1 MLGLRLRVHD
11 VLPGLAALKPR
22 RIRQMTTDE
31 GRELLCNIQGP
42 IAARLIAIS
51 QARFAAGGSTN
62 IISIFRRSS
71 RPFCRSLDSLQEMA
85 GPPPSPCASHSEVS
99 GRLGTRKFD
108 QMRIKICFSP
118 IKPLQILQRPLQS
131 RLRRLWRE
139 CSPDK
144 VEKVRQIMWGSG
156 LHSGANH
163 IDHMRAEFP
172 VAFEL

>member
-1 MLGLRLRVHD
+1 
-11 VLPGLAALKPR
+11 
-22 RIRQMTTDE
+22 MTTDE

-71 RPFCRSLDSLQEMA
+71 RPICRSLDSLQEMA

-108 QMRIKICFSP
+108 QMPNQNLLLPNQAPPNPATTCLVRLLVPNLCSYKRLANGAVKIISAKRIWHSIG
-118 IKPLQILQRPLQS
+118 Q
-131 RLRRLWRE
+131 WRNTAL
-139 CSPDK
+139 S
-144 VEKVRQIMWGSG
+144 
-156 LHSGANH
+156 
-163 IDHMRAEFP
+163 
-172 VAFEL
+172 

>member
-22 RIRQMTTDE
+22 RIRRMTTDQ

-51 QARFAAGGSTN
+51 QARFASGGSTN

-71 RPFCRSLDSLQEMA
+71 RPICRSPDSLQEMA

-99 GRLGTRKFD
+99 GDWERGNLTKCESKFASPQSSPSKSCNEPVSYDSLFRISAISPLGQARFKH
-108 QMRIKICFSP
+108 SLP
-118 IKPLQILQRPLQS
+118 QS
-131 RLRRLWRE
+131 
-139 CSPDK
+139 
-144 VEKVRQIMWGSG
+144 Q
-156 LHSGANH
+156 N
-163 IDHMRAEFP
+163 
-172 VAFEL
+172 